1 MQLLPV
7 EIIHINHKKIAEIDN
22 IIKSIYRLII
32 YSRHYPDDDLLDI
45 YLTGMHNLKE
55 LATNRENTTVTNNG
69 SIQN

>member
-32 YSRHYPDDDLLDI
+32 YSRLHLDDDLLDI
-45 YLTGMHNLKE
+45 YLTGMHNLKK
-55 LATNRENTTVTNNG
+55 LATNRENKIVINN
-69 SIQN
+69 